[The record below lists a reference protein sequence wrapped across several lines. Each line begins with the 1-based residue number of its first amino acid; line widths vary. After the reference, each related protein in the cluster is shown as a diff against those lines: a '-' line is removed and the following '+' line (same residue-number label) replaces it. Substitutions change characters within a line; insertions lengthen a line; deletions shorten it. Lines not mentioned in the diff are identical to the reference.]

1 MANIMQQFRVKNKVS
16 RNGYD
21 LSKRLC
27 FTAKAG
33 ELLPTYSR
41 LMMVGDKVEVG
52 NFWETTTA
60 PVNTAAYTRFKEY
73 YEWYFVPLNLLWNK
87 FNTWSTNLKDQT
99 TSATSINGARTLSD
113 DHPYF
118 TTAQIWALIY
128 AMQLEQGNPL
138 KNQFGF
144 NRGTLSAKLLH
155 YLGYGDYEVG
165 SGTYLE
171 DFRLS
176 PWKLLAYQK
185 VCQDWHRNTQWENSA
200 PERYN
205 INYITGSPESLQIPL
220 SDLDLSRQTMFDLNY
235 ANWNKDLFMGL
246 LPNAQYGDAASV
258 NLGTLEG
265 SLQLDLGSTTPY
277 SGVFRVNSFDNSEV
291 SSGQNILTNNTA
303 PQGSY
308 TSAVNTRF
316 SSSGSS
322 VTQVISANDV
332 AQLRTALGLTTS
344 STGTGSINSAFTILA
359 LRQAEALQK
368 YKEITQSNPNDF
380 PAQKEAHFGY
390 RPNEA
395 YSERSRLIHSVS
407 NNIEIRPVINQNITE
422 NSDSSLNAADI
433 AGYGHGTGNGKP
445 KTFTADVDG
454 VLMCV
459 YHVVPLLD
467 YALPRIDPD
476 NLKTAYTDYAIPEF
490 DKTGMVQ
497 VPFAWL
503 TNSTPFS
510 STNTLTLS
518 SKLLG
523 YAPNYIE
530 YKTDI
535 DEVKGAFYNGGL
547 QAWVA
552 PITKEYLAKYLFKNT
567 AENSNVYTYNG
578 LNFNFFK
585 INPTITDSIFS
596 GQIVDSTTATDK
608 FWVNCYHD
616 VSMVRPLDR
625 DGLPY

>member
-1 MANIMQQFRVKNKVS
+1 MTNIMQQFRAKNKVS

-41 LMMVGDKVEVG
+41 LMMVGDKAEVG

-87 FNTWSTNLKDQT
+87 FNSWSTNLKNQT
-99 TSATSINGARTLSD
+99 QSATSINGAQSLSD

-118 TTAQIWALIY
+118 TTVQVQSIVSALE
-128 AMQLEQGNPL
+128 LEGSGATYL
-138 KNQFGF
+138 NQFGF

-155 YLGYGDYEVG
+155 YLGYGDFSTFG
-165 SGTYLE
+165 SGILE

-176 PWKLLAYQK
+176 PWRLLAYQK

-200 PERYN
+200 PERFN
-205 INYITGSPESLQIPL
+205 LNYITGSSESLEIPL
-220 SDLDLSRQTMFDLNY
+220 SQLNLSRQTMFDLQY

-265 SLQLDLGSTTPY
+265 SLNLNLGSASEYLSTGLRVLPQQGSPLSVTQGTNVTIGTT
-277 SGVFRVNSFDNSEV
+277 STSLSQT
-291 SSGQNILTNNTA
+291 SNILTAGPNLRF
-303 PQGSY
+303 GL
-308 TSAVNTRF
+308 SASEVQ
-316 SSSGSS
+316 S
-322 VTQVISANDV
+322 
-332 AQLRTALGLTTS
+332 LRDSLGLTTS

-407 NNIEIRPVINQNITE
+407 SNIEIRPVINQNITE
-422 NSDSSLNAADI
+422 NSDSSLNAADV
-433 AGYGHGTGNGKP
+433 AGYGHGTGSGKP

-454 VLMCV
+454 VLMCI

-476 NLKTAYTDYAIPEF
+476 NLKTAFTDYAIPEF

-503 TNSTPFS
+503 TNGTPFS
-510 STNTLTLS
+510 ATDTFTLD

-530 YKTDI
+530 YKTDV

-547 QAWVA
+547 EAWVA

-567 AENSNVYTYNG
+567 TPTGYFYRG
-578 LNFNFFK
+578 LNANFFK

-596 GQIVDSTTATDK
+596 GEVVNSFSSTDK

>member
-1 MANIMQQFRVKNKVS
+1 MANIMQQFRAKNKVS

-41 LMMVGDKVEVG
+41 LMMSGDVAEVG
-52 NFWETTTA
+52 NAWETTTA

-87 FNTWSTNLKDQT
+87 FNTWSTNLKDQVT
-99 TSATSINGARTLSD
+99 TASSINGAQSLED
-113 DHPYF
+113 NHPYF
-118 TTAQIWALIY
+118 TTAQVQAVVSDLFASDGGERY
-128 AMQLEQGNPL
+128 

-144 NRGTLSAKLLH
+144 NRGALSAKLLS
-155 YLGYGDYEVG
+155 YLGYGDFNPLA
-165 SGTYLE
+165 SAILD

-176 PWKLLAYQK
+176 PWRLLAYQK
-185 VCQDWHRNTQWENSA
+185 VCQDWHRYSQWENSA
-200 PERYN
+200 PERFN
-205 INYITGSPESLQIPL
+205 INYISGSAESLEIPL
-220 SDLDLSRQTMFDLNY
+220 SQLDLTRQTMFDLQY
-235 ANWNKDLFMGL
+235 ANWNKDLFMGV
-246 LPNAQYGDAASV
+246 LPNSQFGDAASIDI
-258 NLGTLEG
+258 NSLGVGNYFYGG
-265 SLQLDLGSTTPY
+265 SIESSQINNSGSPAIAQIQPNASRVFASNASNDYGLALQL
-277 SGVFRVNSFDNSEV
+277 
-291 SSGQNILTNNTA
+291 
-303 PQGSY
+303 
-308 TSAVNTRF
+308 
-316 SSSGSS
+316 
-322 VTQVISANDV
+322 
-332 AQLRTALGLTTS
+332 
-344 STGTGSINSAFTILA
+344 TGTNLSNLRNQLGITDSSFTILA

-395 YSERSRLIHSVS
+395 YSERSRLVHSVS
-407 NNIEIRPVINQNITE
+407 SNIEIRPVINQNITE
-422 NSDSSLNAADI
+422 NDDASQNAADV

-445 KTFTADVDG
+445 KKFTADVDG
-454 VLMCV
+454 VLMCI

-467 YALPRIDPD
+467 YALPRVDPD
-476 NLKTAYTDYAIPEF
+476 NLKTTFTDYAMPEF

-503 TNSTPFS
+503 TNSVPFDIDKS
-510 STNTLTLS
+510 FTLNS
-518 SKLLG
+518 RLLG

-535 DEVKGAFYNGGL
+535 DEVKGAFYNGDL
-547 QAWVA
+547 QSWVA
-552 PITKEYLAKYLFKNT
+552 PITKEYISKYLFKGQSP
-567 AENSNVYTYNG
+567 ENYTFNG
-578 LNFNFFK
+578 LDYSFFK
-585 INPTITDSIFS
+585 INPSVVDSIFS
-596 GQIVDSTTATDK
+596 GEVANSAVSTDK

>member
-1 MANIMQQFRVKNKVS
+1 MANIMQQFRAKNKVS

-41 LMMVGDKVEVG
+41 LMMTGDVAEVG
-52 NFWETTTA
+52 NAWETTTA

-87 FNTWSTNLKDQT
+87 FNTWSTNLKDQVT
-99 TSATSINGARTLSD
+99 TASSINGAQSLTD
-113 DHPYF
+113 NHPYF
-118 TTAQIWALIY
+118 TTAQVQAVVTDLFATDGGERY
-128 AMQLEQGNPL
+128 M
-138 KNQFGF
+138 NQFGF
-144 NRGTLSAKLLH
+144 NRGALSAKLLS
-155 YLGYGDYEVG
+155 YLGYGDFNPLA
-165 SGTYLE
+165 SDILE

-176 PWKLLAYQK
+176 PWRVLAYQK
-185 VCQDWHRNTQWENSA
+185 ICQDWHRYSQWENSA
-200 PERYN
+200 PERFN
-205 INYITGSPESLQIPL
+205 INYISGSEESLQIPL
-220 SDLDLSRQTMFDLNY
+220 SQLDLTRQTMFDLQY
-235 ANWNKDLFMGL
+235 ANWNKDLFMGV
-246 LPNAQYGDAASV
+246 LPNSQFGDAASV
-258 NLGTLEG
+258 SLADVNEITDNIYLPFAQSGIFTQSGAAVG
-265 SLQLDLGSTTPY
+265 SEISITKESGRNFLSDSTSTKFGLYLSPRALNDLRSK
-277 SGVFRVNSFDNSEV
+277 F
-291 SSGQNILTNNTA
+291 NI
-303 PQGSY
+303 
-308 TSAVNTRF
+308 
-316 SSSGSS
+316 SSSFS
-322 VTQVISANDV
+322 
-332 AQLRTALGLTTS
+332 
-344 STGTGSINSAFTILA
+344 ILA
-359 LRQAEALQK
+359 LRQAEALQM

-407 NNIEIRPVINQNITE
+407 SNIEIRPVINQNITE
-422 NSDSSLNAADI
+422 NDDQSLNSADV

-445 KTFTADVDG
+445 KKFTADVDG
-454 VLMCV
+454 VLMCI

-467 YALPRIDPD
+467 YALPRVDPD
-476 NLKTAYTDYAIPEF
+476 NLKTTFTDYAIPEF

-503 TNSTPFS
+503 TNSVPFDLDK
-510 STNTLTLS
+510 TFTLN

-535 DEVKGAFYNGGL
+535 DEVKGAFYNGDL
-547 QAWVA
+547 QSWVA
-552 PITKEYLAKYLFKNT
+552 PITKEYISKYLFKGQSP
-567 AENSNVYTYNG
+567 ENYTFNG
-578 LNFNFFK
+578 LDYSFFK
-585 INPTITDSIFS
+585 INPSVVDSIFS
-596 GQIVDSTTATDK
+596 GQIADSSVATDK

>member
-1 MANIMQQFRVKNKVS
+1 MANIMQQFRAKNKVS

-41 LMMVGDKVEVG
+41 LMMTGDVAEVG
-52 NFWETTTA
+52 NAWETTTA

-87 FNTWSTNLKDQT
+87 FNSWSTNLKNQVNT
-99 TSATSINGARTLSD
+99 ASSINGAQSLTD
-113 DHPYF
+113 NHPYF
-118 TTAQIWALIY
+118 TTVQVAAVVANLFASGGGDTY
-128 AMQLEQGNPL
+128 

-144 NRGTLSAKLLH
+144 NRGALSAKLLS
-155 YLGYGDYEVG
+155 YLGYGDFNPLASEL
-165 SGTYLE
+165 LE
-171 DFRLS
+171 NFRLS
-176 PWKLLAYQK
+176 PWRLLAYQK
-185 VCQDWHRNTQWENSA
+185 ICQDWHRYSQWENSA
-200 PERYN
+200 PERFN
-205 INYITGSPESLQIPL
+205 LNYISGSEESLQIPL
-220 SDLDLSRQTMFDLNY
+220 NQLDMTRQTMFDLQY
-235 ANWNKDLFMGL
+235 ANWNKDLFMGI
-246 LPNAQYGDAASV
+246 LPNSQFGDVASINLDFTGENSQLYLYNPRASVYTVSGAASGTSPKLQKTEGLNYLV
-258 NLGTLEG
+258 DETNTGFGISLSPEGLSALRERLGI
-265 SLQLDLGSTTPY
+265 S
-277 SGVFRVNSFDNSEV
+277 NSS
-291 SSGQNILTNNTA
+291 
-303 PQGSY
+303 
-308 TSAVNTRF
+308 F
-316 SSSGSS
+316 S
-322 VTQVISANDV
+322 
-332 AQLRTALGLTTS
+332 
-344 STGTGSINSAFTILA
+344 ILA

-380 PAQKEAHFGY
+380 PAQKEAHYGY

-395 YSERSRLIHSVS
+395 YSERSRLVHSVS
-407 NNIEIRPVINQNITE
+407 SNIEIRPVINQNITE
-422 NSDSSLNAADI
+422 NSDQSLNSADV

-445 KTFTADVDG
+445 KKFTADVDG
-454 VLMCV
+454 VLMCI

-467 YALPRIDPD
+467 YALPRVDPD
-476 NLKTAYTDYAIPEF
+476 NLKTTFTDYAIPEF

-503 TNSTPFS
+503 TNSVPFDIDRS
-510 STNTLTLS
+510 FTLN

-535 DEVKGAFYNGGL
+535 DEVKGAFYNGDL
-547 QAWVA
+547 TAWVA
-552 PITKEYLAKYLFKNT
+552 PITKEYISKYLFKGQSP
-567 AENSNVYTYNG
+567 ENYTFNG
-578 LNFNFFK
+578 LDYTFFK
-585 INPTITDSIFS
+585 INPSVVDSIFS
-596 GQIVDSTTATDK
+596 GEVANSAVSTDK